1 MHLFPLCRM
10 EQLTLGKKKKP
21 TKILFY
27 YSKAYFMNWKTL
39 YQQNKGANENTLTNF
54 DFNLK
59 KTGLEVCCYKG
70 ELVYPL

>member
-1 MHLFPLCRM
+1 
-10 EQLTLGKKKKP
+10 
-21 TKILFY
+21 
-27 YSKAYFMNWKTL
+27 MNWKTL
-39 YQQNKGANENTLTNF
+39 CQQNKGANENTLTNF

>member
-1 MHLFPLCRM
+1 M
-10 EQLTLGKKKKP
+10 QNGTIYSGKKKNP

-27 YSKAYFMNWKTL
+27 YSKAYFINWKTL

-59 KTGLEVCCYKG
+59 KRGLEVCCYKG